1 MLLPVKKILKLTM
14 DEIKSNKKHQLLLS
28 QKCNVTKNIGCL
40 RRRNAMSQKILGFC
54 DAEMQC
60 HKKYWVFATQKCNV
74 TKNIAFYREAKT
86 IQKTIS
92 EAEINGTF
100 FRSSYSHLP
109 FKEQS

>member
-14 DEIKSNKKHQLLLS
+14 DKIKSNKKHLVLLS
-28 QKCNVTKNIGCL
+28 
-40 RRRNAMSQKILGFC
+40 
-54 DAEMQC
+54 
-60 HKKYWVFATQKCNV
+60 QKCNV